1 MPEDEE
7 RHALAVYQVL
17 RTRGGLARARVPKAA
32 GLDEAQAGRGLARLA
47 ELGLVKDTGG
57 TLEPVEPD
65 TALVRT
71 LDAYRLNAAE
81 LARAQVH
88 MEGLTRSLVTVYRP
102 AVARENSHVDVEYVT
117 EPRRKMRIMSELDAT
132 VRETSDA
139 FHPTGMPPM
148 EVLEESLDRD
158 AEMIGR
164 GVQVRNIYDRSV
176 LHNPRHARYLERL
189 AEAGVR
195 VRLIDHG
202 PADVVIYDRLVVC
215 MTTDPDQPSDG
226 MIVVRGS
233 MLVKMHL
240 ATFEDYWLRSEPYER
255 GLAARAGGARLTPQ
269 ERVVVRLMA
278 GGLSDDRIARRM
290 GIHRRTVQ
298 RTVAKLMERL
308 GAASRFEAG
317 LRLAQDPEFARLTR
331 RGPAN
336 R

>member
-7 RHALAVYQVL
+7 QHALAVYQVL
-17 RTRGGLARARVPKAA
+17 RAQGGLARARVAKAA
-32 GLDEAQAGRGLARLA
+32 GLDEDRAGRGVARLA
-47 ELGLVKDTGG
+47 ELGLVKETDG

-71 LDAYRLNAAE
+71 LDAYRHNAAE
-81 LARAQVH
+81 HARAQVH

-117 EPRRKMRIMSELDAT
+117 EPRRKMRVMSELDAT

-139 FHPTGMPPM
+139 LHPTGMAPM
-148 EVLEESLDRD
+148 EVLEESLERD

-189 AEAGVR
+189 AEAGIR

-202 PADVVIYDRLVVC
+202 PADLVIYDRLVVC
-215 MTTDPDQPSDG
+215 VTTDPDRPSGG

-233 MLVKMHL
+233 MLVKIHL

-255 GLAARAGGARLTPQ
+255 GIEARGGTRLTPQ

-317 LRLAQDPEFARLTR
+317 LRLAQDPEFARAVR
-331 RGPAN
+331 REPAN
-336 R
+336 G

>member
-1 MPEDEE
+1 MREDEE
-7 RHALAVYQVL
+7 HALAVYQVL
-17 RTRGGLARARVPKAA
+17 RTQGGLPRARVAKAA
-32 GLDEAQAGRGLARLA
+32 GLEEAQADRGLARLA
-47 ELGLVKDTGG
+47 DLGLVKDTDG

-81 LARAQVH
+81 QARAQVH

-117 EPRRKMRIMSELDAT
+117 EPRRKKRIMSELDTT

-139 FHPTGMPPM
+139 LHPTGMAAM
-148 EVLEESLDRD
+148 EVLEESLERD
-158 AEMIGR
+158 AEMVSR

-176 LHNPRHARYLERL
+176 LHNPRHARYLDRL
-189 AEAGVR
+189 TEAGIR

-202 PADVVIYDRLVVC
+202 PADIVIYDRLVVC
-215 MTTDPDQPSDG
+215 LPTDPDEPSG
-226 MIVVRGS
+226 AMSVVRGS
-233 MLVKMHL
+233 ALVKFHL
-240 ATFEDYWLRSEPYER
+240 AVFEDYWLRSEPYEQQ
-255 GLAARAGGARLTPQ
+255 LAARAGGTELTPQ
-269 ERVVVRLMA
+269 ERVVVRLMS
-278 GGLSDDRIARRM
+278 GGLSDDQIARRM

-317 LRLAQDPEFARLTR
+317 LRLAQDPGFARVLR
-331 RGPAN
+331 REPAN
-336 R
+336 P